1 MDGRKLDVLF
11 DTFFEIT
18 SLAHAGED
26 TEPVYAGVLRCCC
39 EMLDADQAVFMQV
52 KDGRI
57 ERIERNRGEVGALRR
72 TEFEAT
78 PAICAW
84 LERECRPFVGPA
96 GDWRLPAEPGLLAQR
111 SGAAVCAP
119 LVGQGP
125 ALGALVAR
133 RVAKPRGFGADDLRL
148 LTVLAN
154 QTAVVLENIRLYEQL
169 KQEAVIDGLTGIYN
183 YRSLMRA
190 LRQEVQRSTRHG
202 NKFVFVMA
210 DVDHLKNYNERF
222 GHIAGSQVLAEI
234 ASLLLGNCRSTD
246 IVGKYGGDEFGLVL
260 PQTGTP
266 GARVLVDRMREAIA
280 AHAFQH
286 LQPGEITCS
295 FGVAAYPQ
303 DGQQARDLVRVADAL
318 LFRAKRAGK
327 NTVLTAL
334 DVAHDDVPRQ
344 ETADA
349 P

>member
-1 MDGRKLDVLF
+1 VAEG
-11 DTFFEIT
+11 
-18 SLAHAGED
+18 AA
-26 TEPVYAGVLRCCC
+26 
-39 EMLDADQAVFMQV
+39 
-52 KDGRI
+52 
-57 ERIERNRGEVGALRR
+57 VGALLAVR
-72 TEFEAT
+72 
-78 PAICAW
+78 
-84 LERECRPFVGPA
+84 
-96 GDWRLPAEPGLLAQR
+96 LAQPC
-111 SGAAVCAP
+111 S
-119 LVGQGP
+119 
-125 ALGALVAR
+125 
-133 RVAKPRGFGADDLRL
+133 FDADDLRL

-154 QTAVVLENIRLYEQL
+154 QTTVVLENRRLYEQL
-169 KQEAVIDGLTGIYN
+169 KQEAVTDGLTGIYN

-190 LRQEVQRSTRHG
+190 LRHEVQRSARHG
-202 NKFVFVMA
+202 NQFVFVMA

-246 IVGKYGGDEFGLVL
+246 IVGKYGGDEFGMVL

-266 GARVLVDRMREAIA
+266 GARALVERMRQAIA
-280 AHAFQH
+280 AHTFQH

-303 DGQQARDLVRVADAL
+303 DGQQARDLVRVADAV

-334 DVAHDDVPRQ
+334 DVPCDEAPQ
-344 ETADA
+344 QQTADA